1 LRKQMEAAVSAERVA
16 LASEHPRRVLVLALE
31 REYAGSERK
40 LARKVLAH
48 APAQQLAVV
57 VVLRQR
63 KLRHMRARKRNRR
76 ESGPNLAL
84 ADLHDAL
91 VAGVLGYGPRPAL
104 QEQLCFAAQ
113 RGVLV
118 RGELVDLGRGAT
130 EHRLDRQELL
140 ALAREA
146 RLRRG
151 APVVAADGLRDVGEV
166 ARALRRNDGMHG
178 RGDAR
183 RGLRQAAGHELQA
196 FLREPSGDRVIERSH

>member
-1 LRKQMEAAVSAERVA
+1 
-16 LASEHPRRVLVLALE
+16 LASEHPRRVLVLTLE
-31 REYAGSERK
+31 REFAGSERK

-104 QEQLCFAAQ
+104 QEQLRFAAQ

-118 RGELVDLGRGAT
+118 RGELVARARGSPATRRAGGSRGRSP
-130 EHRLDRQELL
+130 RC
-140 ALAREA
+140 
-146 RLRRG
+146 RRG
-151 APVVAADGLRDVGEV
+151 SACAAAERRHAPPRR
-166 ARALRRNDGMHG
+166 RASRASAGG
-178 RGDAR
+178 R
-183 RGLRQAAGHELQA
+183 
-196 FLREPSGDRVIERSH
+196 